1 MELVRGVKVNI
12 ENEQEKLSLENL
24 INSKIINVVED
35 INFVLPG
42 YQNGEKVRV
51 MLRFSASINY

>member
-1 MELVRGVKVNI
+1 M
-12 ENEQEKLSLENL
+12 
-24 INSKIINVVED
+24 IINVVEG

-51 MLRFSASINY
+51 MLRFYCFSKLLIYIIFYNF